1 MMATNGRTANRQPAN
16 GAPDGTNQ
24 ALKAVIWLR
33 DAAGARLH
41 PACLAAAVLLAGC
54 SSQQAYRSLQE
65 MEQSRCTDWP
75 AHLYREC
82 LEASDATYREYE
94 AARDQADEASG

>member
-1 MMATNGRTANRQPAN
+1 MMATNGRSANRQPAN
-16 GAPDGTNQ
+16 GAPDGTNH
-24 ALKAVIWLR
+24 ASEAAWRLR
-33 DAAGARLH
+33 DANRTRLRL
-41 PACLAAAVLLAGC
+41 ACLAAAVLLAGC

-94 AARDQADEASG
+94 AAREQADEASG

>member
-1 MMATNGRTANRQPAN
+1 MMATNGRAANRQPAN
-16 GAPDGTNQ
+16 GAPDGTKQ
-24 ALKAVIWLR
+24 GFRAVRRLR
-33 DAAGARLH
+33 EAEYASLGR
-41 PACLAAAVLLAGC
+41 ACLALAALLAGC

-82 LEASDATYREYE
+82 LEASDATWREYE
-94 AARDQADEASG
+94 AARRQADEASG